1 MSTRRSAFDPAR
13 LDDELAELLPP
24 PAFVAIG
31 APAPKVNV
39 ERPAVDRSTEGGT
52 HPPTKSGVPAAARP
66 ASHRTDLAKV
76 AAATDGATAVVA
88 VRIPR
93 ALYESVVRDLLG
105 ALVEKPSYA
114 QIIAWTCQDHPDEVR
129 LELHR
134 QVTADGRAP
143 RGRRIASDSVP
154 LTPRFQPTELA
165 ALDEVAAEVADG
177 SGKVTRTA
185 AVVAALRVA
194 VKQGVSVSA

>member
-76 AAATDGATAVVA
+76 AAATDGATTVVA

-114 QIIAWTCQDHPDEVR
+114 QIIAWTCQDHRDEVR
-129 LELHR
+129 LELNR

-143 RGRRIASDSVP
+143 RGRRIASGSVP
-154 LTPRFQPTELA
+154 LTPRFRGP
-165 ALDEVAAEVADG
+165 DG
-177 SGKVTRTA
+177 R
-185 AVVAALRVA
+185 
-194 VKQGVSVSA
+194 